1 MNNHHPQTPSAR
13 ENDAD
18 ILMLIAKPDTMERGF
33 RLLLQTY
40 QSRLYSVLYQIL
52 QNHNNTDEVLQNTFI
67 KVYRY
72 ITNFRQDAQ
81 LYTWLYRIAINESFS
96 FLQKEQKH
104 QQNISIDNE
113 NFSTQIIDNQS
124 FEYADKAEK
133 LLKKAIE
140 TLPDKQRQVFVMRYY
155 NETPYEEMSTILDTS
170 VGALKASYHHAVK
183 KVEIYIKQHL

>member
-1 MNNHHPQTPSAR
+1 LNNHHPQTPSAR

>member
-81 LYTWLYRIAINESFS
+81 LYTWLYRIAMNESFS

-170 VGALKASYHHAVK
+170 VGALKASYHPAVK